1 MGNRKPLFGG
11 TRVDQFSQPQESG
24 VRKCTVGI
32 PQFVTVRG
40 GAYFFL
46 PGISALRYLAA
57 EPRASGTTNSP
68 ASAGN
73 L

>member
-11 TRVDQFSQPQESG
+11 TRTDQFSRPQPSG
-24 VRKCTVGI
+24 IRKCTAGI

-40 GAYFFL
+40 GGYFFL

-57 EPRASGTTNSP
+57 EPAATGTIA
-68 ASAGN
+68 ASAAADN
-73 L
+73 I